1 MLLCE
6 IRVGRGSSIVLVGPS
21 LGRRCRWRLEVLVV
35 VVVSALKAE
44 TELVA
49 DSSSWAGFIFLDV
62 IIFWFLK
69 M

>member
-1 MLLCE
+1 M
-6 IRVGRGSSIVLVGPS
+6 VLVGPS
-21 LGRRCRWRLEVLVV
+21 LGRRCRWRLEVFVVVV

-69 M
+69 MQVGRQVDSS